1 VRVLLD
7 ENLDRRLKGFLDPG
21 VESATVQERGWGS
34 KEDGELLELAQHEFD
49 VLLTTDQGI
58 PHQQNLSRFDLA
70 IVLLE
75 AKSNRLADLSPL
87 MDEVN
92 ALLPEASP
100 GTARR
105 VVASVR
111 RREGPPPRR

>member
-7 ENLDRRLKGFLDPG
+7 ENLDRRLKNFLDPEAEA
-21 VESATVQERGWGS
+21 VTVRERGWGS
-34 KEDGELLELAQHEFD
+34 KENGELLELAQREFD

-87 MDEVN
+87 MEEVN
-92 ALLPEASP
+92 RLSGEAKP
-100 GTARR
+100 GTVRR
-105 VVASVR
+105 VR
-111 RREGPPPRR
+111 RPDEKREAPPPT